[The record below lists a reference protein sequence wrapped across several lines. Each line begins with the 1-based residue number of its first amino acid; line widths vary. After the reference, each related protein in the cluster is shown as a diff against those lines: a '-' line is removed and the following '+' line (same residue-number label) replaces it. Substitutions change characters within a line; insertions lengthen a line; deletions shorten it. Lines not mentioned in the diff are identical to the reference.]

1 MTKSEWQDKLYPL
14 LAKTARIDPIRAENH
29 PAFKGALHRIDRLLE
44 HGLQHEYITPEAAAR
59 L

>member
-1 MTKSEWQDKLYPL
+1 MTRSEWQDKLYPL

-29 PAFKGALHRIDRLLE
+29 PAFKGALRRIDNLIQY
-44 HGLQHEYITPEAAAR
+44 GLQHAFITPETAAR